1 MRIPNVAVWLLFD
14 QVHILREKYVA
25 TASRCDNVFSNVFV
39 TYGYGLDVNIKAQTQ
54 FVRPLNEF
62 QNTVYARRCDNVFS
76 NVFVTYGY
84 GLDVLRKNALAIYF
98 RMRYV
103 FNMVDMSV
111 HSELLKED
119 SPDR

>member
-1 MRIPNVAVWLLFD
+1 MNPGGTMRIPNVAVWLLFD

-84 GLDVLRKNALAIYF
+84 GLDVNVKTLLRYISEYAIY
-98 RMRYV
+98 
-103 FNMVDMSV
+103 
-111 HSELLKED
+111 LTT
-119 SPDR
+119 